1 MAARE
6 GERHVVTG
14 AFGFTG
20 RRIAARLLEAGVE
33 VTTLTSRPESESPF
47 GGRVRAAPF
56 DFDRPDRL
64 VETLRG
70 AAVLYNTY
78 WVRYAHSG
86 ATYERAVENSRA
98 LLGAACRAGVR
109 RVVHVSIANPSLDSP
124 LPYYRGKAMLERDLG
139 SSGLSHAILRP
150 TVIFGPGDILINNI
164 AWFVRR
170 FPVFAV
176 PGDGAYGVR
185 PIFVEDMADLA
196 VREGAGTEDTVL
208 DAIGPETYRFDDLVA
223 LIARSLD
230 RRVRLL
236 HVPPGLALALTRAAG
251 WWVGDVVLTREEI
264 AGLMQGLLVSRE
276 EPTGAT
282 RLSAWLAEN
291 RRSVG
296 VGYASEVARHF
307 RGA

>member
-1 MAARE
+1 MKPIHAVTGVAGYTGKYITRRLLGAGIEVIGLTNHPARPSE
-6 GERHVVTG
+6 FGER
-14 AFGFTG
+14 
-20 RRIAARLLEAGVE
+20 
-33 VTTLTSRPESESPF
+33 
-47 GGRVRAAPF
+47 VRFYPF
-56 DFDRPDRL
+56 DFDQPERL
-64 VETLRG
+64 AAHLEGVE
-70 AAVLYNTY
+70 VLYNTY
-78 WVRYAHSG
+78 WVRFDHGRS
-86 ATYERAVENSRA
+86 TYESAVRNTRV
-98 LLGAACRAGVR
+98 LIDAARRAGVR
-109 RVVHVSIANPSLDSP
+109 RLVHVSITNPSLDSP

-150 TVIFGPGDILINNI
+150 TVVFGPGDILINNI

-170 FPVFAV
+170 SPVFAV

-185 PIFVEDMADLA
+185 PIFIEDMADLA

-208 DAIGPETYRFDDLVA
+208 DAVGPETYRFDELVA
-223 LIARSLD
+223 LIARSLG

-264 AGLMQGLLVSRE
+264 AGLMQGLLVSRAA
-276 EPTGAT
+276 PTGAT

-296 VGYASEVARHF
+296 VRYASEVARHF
-307 RGA
+307 RGR